1 MVLTHHTSVE
11 IFTGSTNLFWNYVSG
26 GGTPYNVVYVGVYA
40 GEYIAASGPPTTYF
54 GNYVSTATYLGG
66 PEGFE
71 PYFGTATY
79 LGNYVGQ
86 PGTTYTGE
94 YNGEYDRSTWVLPR
108 IKGTMLE
115 TMSETTVV
123 PSKVRHTKELNLPQS
138 QDQHIR
144 EQHLPRIRVHH
155 IHPPQPLIISATT

>member
-1 MVLTHHTSVE
+1 MRQQLGALNYGTDPSYFRGNIYSGQQTYS
-11 IFTGSTNLFWNYVSG
+11 GNYVSG

-86 PGTTYTGE
+86 PY
-94 YNGEYDRSTWVLPR
+94 
-108 IKGTMLE
+108 
-115 TMSETTVV
+115 
-123 PSKVRHTKELNLPQS
+123 
-138 QDQHIR
+138 
-144 EQHLPRIRVHH
+144 VHW
-155 IHPPQPLIISATT
+155 